1 MSVEKTKKVIR
12 NFLLNGSPEVLSI
25 KGDWGVGKTYFW
37 KDAIK
42 QAKSEPNFCRENY
55 CYVSLFG
62 ITSVEQ
68 LKSTIFETYEHK
80 SEIGNGFSW
89 NNLMKRLPRYVDTSS
104 KAISSVVDK
113 FGYVVPE
120 GVLSLLHSSTFHL
133 VKNMLICID
142 DVERK
147 GDQLLM
153 KDVLGLISFLKEE
166 RNCKVALIFSD
177 ANLTNDGKE
186 AYPLFR
192 EKVVDVEV
200 KFAPTPT
207 EAADIA
213 FNKADSIDA
222 QLGTFTRALNISNIR
237 ILRRIQKAA
246 CIAVPLLRE
255 FDPQITRASL
265 QTLAL
270 FGWCYY
276 SHKQDPGIPSYEY
289 VTAFGCHLGRKKTEQ
304 QLGWDA
310 ILQEYNFKATDAL
323 DVALSSL
330 IENGFVDEEL
340 VRKEAQKLNEQIIAT
355 KSIEEFREAW
365 NLFFTFNGTEEE
377 LVTKF
382 ENSLREHVQYI
393 SPLNLNSVIGLLR
406 ELDRNELACE
416 LIDFYIEKRGAD
428 KEIFDISENLRS
440 WQEEPDKELEH
451 KFNLQLAT
459 LEETPTIEGVF
470 AHLAKERGWGWSPAQ
485 WEVLASATADDF
497 YRIFK
502 SATRKNILSYLKAS
516 LQYGQLAEVAT
527 EHQLEITK
535 KAKEALL
542 RIGNESLLN
551 KVRLKRFGI
560 STEEDQVGA
569 EHIPHPPPDEE

>member
-1 MSVEKTKKVIR
+1 MSVDKTKKVIR
-12 NFLLNGSPEVLSI
+12 HFVLNDSPEVLSI

-37 KDAIK
+37 KEAIK
-42 QAKSEPNFCRENY
+42 QAKGEPNFCRENY

-62 ITSVEQ
+62 ITSIDQ
-68 LKSTIFETYEHK
+68 LKATIFETYERK

-89 NNLMKRLPRYVDTSS
+89 DNLMKRLPRYGHASS
-104 KAISSVVDK
+104 KIVSSVLGK
-113 FGYVVPE
+113 FGYVLPD
-120 GVLSLLHSSTFHL
+120 GIFALLQSATFHL
-133 VKNMLICID
+133 VKDMLICID

-200 KFAPTPT
+200 KFSPTST

-222 QLGTFTRALNISNIR
+222 QLGAFTGALNISNIR
-237 ILRRIQKAA
+237 ILKRIQKAA

-276 SHKQDPGIPSYEY
+276 SHKQDTKIPSYEY
-289 VTAFGCHLGRKKTEQ
+289 VSAFGYRSGGKKTEQ
-304 QLGWDA
+304 ELGWDA
-310 ILQEYNFKATDAL
+310 ILQEYKFNVADEL

-330 IENGFVDEEL
+330 IENGFVDEDL
-340 VRKEAQKLNEQIIAT
+340 VRQEAKKLHQQIIAT
-355 KSIEEFREAW
+355 KSLEEFSEAW

-382 ENSLREHVQYI
+382 ETSLRKHVQYI

-406 ELDRNELACE
+406 ELDRNELASE
-416 LIDFYIEKRGAD
+416 LIDFYIEKRGTD

-451 KFNLQLAT
+451 KFNLHLAA
-459 LEETPTIEGVF
+459 LEETPTIESVF
-470 AHLAKERGWGWSPAQ
+470 AHLAKQRGWGWSPAQ
-485 WEVLASATADDF
+485 WEVLALATREDF

-502 SATRKNILSYLKAS
+502 SATRENILSYLKAS
-516 LQYGQLAEVAT
+516 LQYGQLDSVAT

-542 RIGNESLLN
+542 QIGNESVLN
-551 KVRLKRFGI
+551 RIRLKRFGI
-560 STEEDQVGA
+560 STEEQA
-569 EHIPHPPPDEE
+569 S